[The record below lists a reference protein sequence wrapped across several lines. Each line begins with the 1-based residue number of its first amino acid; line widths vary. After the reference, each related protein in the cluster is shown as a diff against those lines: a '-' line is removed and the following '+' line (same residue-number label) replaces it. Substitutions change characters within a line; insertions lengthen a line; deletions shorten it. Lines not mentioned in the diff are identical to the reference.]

1 LELTWCDLINFT
13 GLKLTQ
19 MTSKNIT
26 QLKKIKIIFFK
37 KYYDYNILDLLES
50 IRVNLLYFLSR
61 SSDLDNIIENN

>member
-50 IRVNLLYFLSR
+50 IRVNLSYFLSR

>member
-1 LELTWCDLINFT
+1 MINFT

-50 IRVNLLYFLSR
+50 IRVNLSYFLSR

>member
-1 LELTWCDLINFT
+1 MELTWCDLINFT

-50 IRVNLLYFLSR
+50 IRVNLSYFLSR

>member
-1 LELTWCDLINFT
+1 MELTWCDLINFT

>member
-1 LELTWCDLINFT
+1 MINFT

>member
-1 LELTWCDLINFT
+1 LINFT

-26 QLKKIKIIFFK
+26 QLKKIKIIFLK

>member
-1 LELTWCDLINFT
+1 LINFT

>member
-1 LELTWCDLINFT
+1 MINFT

-37 KYYDYNILDLLES
+37 KYYDYNILDLLEL

>member
-1 LELTWCDLINFT
+1 MINFT

-26 QLKKIKIIFFK
+26 QLKKIKIIFLK